1 MGLQDVRFGPFRLDL
16 ARREL
21 SCDGQPIKLGSRAL
35 EILCVLAEAKGET
48 VSKDELM
55 SRVWPG
61 VVVEENNIQVH
72 ISALRK
78 ELDQREGGKDHV
90 VTVPGR
96 GYRLIGLQLSL
107 PAEHDEPAVRHGSL
121 GKASLAVLPFQ
132 NIGGDPE
139 QEYFADGVVEDII
152 TGLSRVKWL
161 VVIARNSSFAYKGKS
176 VDVKHI
182 GRELGVRYILE
193 GAVRKAE
200 QRVRITAQLV
210 DAQTGAQL
218 WADRF
223 DRPLGDIFTLQDD
236 IAMSVIG
243 AIEPS
248 VRKAEIERVRRKRP
262 DSIEAYD
269 LALQALPFVYK
280 MMPESAAPAL
290 PLLNKALELE
300 PGYATAHA
308 LLAWCYHFRFSRG
321 GLRQEDREAS
331 TYHARAA
338 LAAGSDDATTLAIA
352 GVVIWFDEHDI
363 ATAFDL
369 FDRALAISSSNV
381 VALRNSA
388 VALAWMG
395 KTELAV
401 ERAQLA
407 LRLSPFDQMNYVAY
421 NALAAAAFHERR
433 YDDARI
439 AACRGIECNPGF
451 SVPHLYLTAALV
463 GLGRSEEAK
472 AQARRV
478 LSLDPTFTIRRF
490 SVTVGISPAVFKPF
504 AEAWRKAGLP
514 E

>member
-1 MGLQDVRFGPFRLDL
+1 MGLQDVRFGPLRLDL
-16 ARREL
+16 TRREL
-21 SCDGQPIKLGSRAL
+21 SCDGRPIKLGSRAL
-35 EILCVLAEAKGET
+35 DILCVLAEAKGET

-61 VVVEENNIQVH
+61 LVVEENNIQVH

-78 ELDQREGGKDHV
+78 ELDQRHGGKDHV

-96 GYRLIGLQLSL
+96 GYRLVGLQLSL
-107 PAEHDEPAVRHGSL
+107 PAEHDESGVRHGST
-121 GKASLAVLPFQ
+121 GKASIAVLPFQ

-182 GRELGVRYILE
+182 GRELGVRHILE
-193 GAVRKAE
+193 GGVRKAE
-200 QRVRITAQLV
+200 KRVRITAQLV
-210 DAQTGAQL
+210 DARTGVQL

-223 DRPLGDIFTLQDD
+223 DRALGDIFTMQDD

-248 VRKAEIERVRRKRP
+248 VRKAEIDRVRRKRP

-269 LALQALPFVYK
+269 LALQALPYVYK

-352 GVVIWFDEHDI
+352 GVVIWFDQQDI

-369 FDRALAISSSNV
+369 FDRALAISRWNV

-421 NALAAAAFHERR
+421 NALAAAAFHEKR
-433 YDDARI
+433 YEDARI
-439 AACRGIECNPGF
+439 AASRGIESNPGF

-463 GLGRSEEAK
+463 GLGRSEDAK

-478 LSLDPTFTIRRF
+478 LALDPTFTIRRF
-490 SVTVGISPAVFKPF
+490 SITVGISPAVFKPF